1 MFQSHIVGQTCIG
14 SNDCSKLEDRLLFNM
29 QLSHKSEN
37 TTDFSVENSDLVEE
51 SRERAEAEFQMGW
64 RVLNACLA
72 FLIWL
77 LMSSSVPPSLL
88 TTLPR

>member
-1 MFQSHIVGQTCIG
+1 
-14 SNDCSKLEDRLLFNM
+14 M

-37 TTDFSVENSDLVEE
+37 TTDFSVENFDLVEE
-51 SRERAEAEFQMGW
+51 ARERAEEFQMGW